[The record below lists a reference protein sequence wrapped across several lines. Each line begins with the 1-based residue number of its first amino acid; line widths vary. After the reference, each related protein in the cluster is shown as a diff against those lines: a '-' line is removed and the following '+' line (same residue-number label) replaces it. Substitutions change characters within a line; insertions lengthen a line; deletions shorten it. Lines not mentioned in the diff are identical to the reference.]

1 MSSQRRRLTN
11 MIVTVTMIIL
21 TRNRRSDNG
30 GGSTEHCEK
39 TKGRGELL
47 KAKEVDEHD
56 AEVGVEV
63 EDKEKGGG

>member
-1 MSSQRRRLTN
+1 MV
-11 MIVTVTMIIL
+11 VTVTMIIL
-21 TRNRRSDNG
+21 TRNRRSDNR
-30 GGSTEHCEK
+30 GGSAEHCEE

-63 EDKEKGGG
+63 DDKEKGGG